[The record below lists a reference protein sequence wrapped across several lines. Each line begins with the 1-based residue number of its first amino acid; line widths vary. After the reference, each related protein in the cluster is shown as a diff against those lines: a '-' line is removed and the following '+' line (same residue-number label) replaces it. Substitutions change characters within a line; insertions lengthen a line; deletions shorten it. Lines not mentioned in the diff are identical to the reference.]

1 MEQREF
7 NFIMDYLWEHEK
19 KFRKDPE
26 NAYDL
31 EVEQELLEEL
41 NALGYNFH
49 WRMQLNR
56 GAFTKKD
63 KAIIPILL
71 KYLDKFKNRN
81 SKDEY
86 ICSLGVKGFYD
97 ATEYLLNEYVK
108 FLPPSYDGKWSL
120 EAVSQTIAR
129 IQDPRFID
137 AYLSFLSDDKLVFPA
152 CHIVRMLGK
161 MKVEKAIPHLIRL
174 LDCEN
179 RIRNYYYGT
188 ISENLKYSVSKDSI
202 KALSQFKNPEHIKY
216 IEKFLEP
223 EKIPWIKYPDTKEG
237 RYLLKSTYAE
247 YRNLAKKAIAKMG
260 GKVD

>member
-31 EVEQELLEEL
+31 EVEQEFFKEL

-63 KAIIPILL
+63 KAIIPIFF
-71 KYLDKFKNRN
+71 KYLDRFRN
-81 SKDEY
+81 KDLKYDY

-108 FLPPSYDGKWSL
+108 FLPPSYDGNWSFQ
-120 EAVSQTIAR
+120 AVSQTIEK
-129 IQDPRFID
+129 IQDSRFID
-137 AYLSFLSDDKLVFPA
+137 TYLSFLNDDKVVFETYS
-152 CHIVRMLGK
+152 IVRVLGK
-161 MKVEKAIPHLIRL
+161 MKIEKAIPYLIEL
-174 LDCEN
+174 LGKEN
-179 RIRNYYYGT
+179 VIANSHYGS
-188 ISENLKYSVSKDSI
+188 ISEDMKFFVSQESI

-223 EKIPWIKYPDTKEG
+223 EKIPWIKYPDTKDG
-237 RYLLKSTYAE
+237 RSLLKSTYTE
-247 YRNLAKKAIAKMG
+247 YRNIAKKAIKKMG
-260 GKVD
+260 GKV